1 MKVKVIAYGIAKD
14 ILKGSKAEVELID
27 NVSIQGLKNL
37 LVDQYPAFK
46 ELRSLRF
53 AVNEEYQDDSFE
65 LNSQDEVIII
75 PPVSGG

>member
-1 MKVKVIAYGIAKD
+1 MAYGIARD
-14 ILKGSKAEVELID
+14 ILKGSKTEVELTRENNIL
-27 NVSIQGLKNL
+27 GLKNL

-46 ELRSLRF
+46 ELSSLRF

-65 LNSQDEVIII
+65 LDGTEEVIII